1 MSVYA
6 WADIHGDRA
15 LFDAV
20 MNFLQP
26 DDKVY
31 FLGDAIDR
39 GADGWEILKIM
50 INDPRF
56 IFIKGNHEDM
66 MCHALQNFPR
76 YSTSTRA
83 MEIWG
88 WNGNTPTLNGI
99 NLDED
104 ENVKEILEQVNNLPT
119 YAIYTNP
126 DGEVSWLTHAGCD
139 YVENGLEAIDTE
151 DLIWDRSHFI
161 NNRWYDDN
169 PDNLYIIHGHT
180 PIVYLVEELSHYY
193 DNLPEEIEP
202 GAFYYAGGH
211 KIDIDCGA
219 VFTGVTVLLNL
230 DTWDE
235 EIFTT
240 EDIS

>member
-6 WADIHGDRA
+6 WADIHGDRT
-15 LFDAV
+15 LFNAV

-39 GADGWEILKIM
+39 GNDGWEILKTI

-119 YAIYTNP
+119 YATYINP
-126 DGEVSWLTHAGCD
+126 DGEVFWLTHAGCD

-161 NNRWYDDN
+161 NNRWYHDN
-169 PDNLYIIHGHT
+169 PDNLYIVHGHT